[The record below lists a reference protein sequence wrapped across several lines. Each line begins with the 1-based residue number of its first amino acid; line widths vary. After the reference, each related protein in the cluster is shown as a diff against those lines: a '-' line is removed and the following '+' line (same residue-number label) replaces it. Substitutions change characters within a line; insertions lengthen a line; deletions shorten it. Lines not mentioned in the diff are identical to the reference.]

1 MNSYVYATRTMFD
14 WSLNGP
20 MDNSISQPVSV
31 SFVDLDRLDQ
41 HIENLW
47 QLEVHDVDD

>member
-1 MNSYVYATRTMFD
+1 MNSYVYATRTMFG

-20 MDNSISQPVSV
+20 MGNSISHPVSV

-47 QLEVHDVDD
+47 QFEVYDVDD